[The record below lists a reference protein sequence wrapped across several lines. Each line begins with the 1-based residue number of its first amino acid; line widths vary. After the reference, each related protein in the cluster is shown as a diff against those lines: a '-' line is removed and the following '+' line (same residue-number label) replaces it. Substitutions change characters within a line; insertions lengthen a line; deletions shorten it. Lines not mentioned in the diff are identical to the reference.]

1 MHHLWGYA
9 NSSKDSV
16 SANPE
21 PPPRP
26 KGRPHPEVY
35 ELAVGNPLWP
45 IGAQKWGNIRSHG
58 ELAIG
63 HTWICRDQGNF
74 DKQHD
79 KGRVV
84 LYAMCV
90 CVYIY
95 IYALLIECTSLGIR
109 RGGWLVYS
117 RGAQ

>member
-9 NSSKDSV
+9 NSSKDPV

-26 KGRPHPEVY
+26 KGGPHPKVY
-35 ELAVGNPLWP
+35 ELAVGNPLGP
-45 IGAQKWGNIRSHG
+45 IGAQKLRNIRFCG

-84 LYAMCV
+84 LYAKCV
-90 CVYIY
+90 Y
-95 IYALLIECTSLGIR
+95 IYALLIECTTLGIR